1 MKYKFAVFVS
11 LTILFSSGSALAQ
24 GFFQGSGFPKT
35 ATATGQT
42 ELIGPILVNLVQ
54 GSAAADTLVINV
66 SPLQITNANA
76 ADISVSAGGLTV
88 GAATIDADNSL
99 VKIPVLAGGA
109 GTAFIRIEGI
119 RVAISGASINSFSAK
134 LSWQG
139 SLNIFTSGTTV
150 PVIDAVQS
158 GLRAEAA
165 GNRVTVFNGQVYGSG
180 PAIRVTEGYASAFSN
195 SSQFGQTTPT
205 RVRIRVT
212 DVPDNLQLIFPAS
225 VKANESAAT
234 LNTLAGVAVPLPT
247 PDGKAE
253 VTYAFSKAGDSNETT
268 ESFDIQF
275 TVQVLGPVADIQPT
289 IEVTLA
295 PIGGVT
301 SSTDIPRYSEDEIV
315 VQEGSSRI
323 ISKVLYWT
331 GIKASPQNQV
341 HLTNPSSRAA
351 NLTIDALNA
360 AGQAVTGA
368 GITNPVKLSLSANQ
382 SVLNTVSGFF
392 GTTSDIATIRIQSTN
407 PNLLAAAVVSGS
419 GISESVP
426 FLSRAISSAFFPV
439 VNEGAQLQLMNPN
452 SSTVTGTLTLRG
464 EDSRVVASTPLT
476 LAPLASTTI
485 GVGNVFNSSLS
496 GYISG
501 VFSNPIIAFESF
513 GQDKPNLVAIQP
525 PAAANALFIPFVV
538 SVSGLQT
545 DVNLINLSDQTVTL
559 KGQLF
564 TGNSPQPAATA
575 EITMAPGEQLAGS
588 VQRVF
593 TQTPSTGYIRLEVP
607 QILKGFIAYYP
618 TIAGLARIRSSQ
630 GGSTIL
636 PLSAYTLADAFVL
649 GLGVA
654 PTELQGFAFV
664 NPTASGV
671 TVRVQALNANG
682 SVAGTASITLTAGE
696 VATRL
701 ASELFGTALPAQ
713 PVIRVTS
720 TAPIAIT
727 AISGSSTLDQ
737 FRALPVLR

>member
-452 SSTVTGTLTLRG
+452 SSTVTGT
-464 EDSRVVASTPLT
+464 
-476 LAPLASTTI
+476 PLASTTI